1 MLVACSKP
9 EEPSF
14 PWSKADSANTPTYEM
29 VSKSSIPALDKAYA
43 ASVAT
48 EASSPA
54 EIKMIAEK
62 IIESLHP
69 SSNIQIFFYKSKSE
83 VNQPYTLAKAAWA
96 PKDYEPRKP
105 GDYTHFS
112 LEIEMK

>member
-9 EEPSF
+9 EAPSF
-14 PWSKADSANTPTYEM
+14 PWSKTDSANVPAYEI
-29 VSKSSIPALDKAYA
+29 VSKSSIPSLDNAYA
-43 ASVAT
+43 VSVAT
-48 EASSPA
+48 EASSPEA
-54 EIKMIAEK
+54 IRIIAEQ

-69 SSNIQIFFYKSKSE
+69 SSNIQIFFYKSKAE

-96 PKDYEPRKP
+96 PKDYEPRNP
-105 GDYTHFS
+105 GDYTNFS